1 MTRIYFNFT
10 HFIFS
15 YNHVKNAHGY
25 PQKMLKELFFVNIF
39 LPDIIVHYTVI
50 YY

>member
-1 MTRIYFNFT
+1 MHMAIT
-10 HFIFS
+10 
-15 YNHVKNAHGY
+15 
-25 PQKMLKELFFVNIF
+25 QKMLKELFFVNIF